1 MGEFLNRNWRNH
13 LISGYPGGAYG
24 VPRKADGPHI
34 DPDHA
39 CCLRALPPPVQ
50 GPRHKDLNKA
60 MLSPSYDILKK
71 DAAAL
76 VWVEA
81 VNDLEAAKVRIQQL
95 AARSEG
101 EYVIFDQRTR
111 QIVARINAPTH
122 A

>member
-1 MGEFLNRNWRNH
+1 
-13 LISGYPGGAYG
+13 
-24 VPRKADGPHI
+24 
-34 DPDHA
+34 
-39 CCLRALPPPVQ
+39 
-50 GPRHKDLNKA
+50 